1 MHILHVFTG
10 SFIDLGSKSFE
21 TSLRLNIIRTQSLYF
36 QKENLLQSQFKVV
49 SEVADQ
55 FFLLLISY
63 ELRVSQLT
71 HKKSINQT

>member
-1 MHILHVFTG
+1 MDSG
-10 SFIDLGSKSFE
+10 SFLDLGSKYFE
-21 TSLRLNIIRTQSLYF
+21 TSVRVNIIRTQRLHF

-63 ELRVSQLT
+63 KLGVAS
-71 HKKSINQT
+71 KSVNT

>member
-1 MHILHVFTG
+1 MESG
-10 SFIDLGSKSFE
+10 SLIDLGSKYFE
-21 TSLRLNIIRTQSLYF
+21 TIFRVNIIRTQSLYF

-71 HKKSINQT
+71 HKRSFNQT